1 MGYSVYGFSIVFV
14 FLIAY
19 SIFHAIKSRGLTHSS
34 AGVNNYVSTSSYL
47 VLIGTALVFIYLS
60 GLRNAFMYYSP
71 GSDSDLF
78 IRFLDMI
85 INGQSSTTFEIY
97 LASNKQAFL
106 NILAPVYH
114 YIDAGGLAS
123 IILLITL
130 NLVFITMITRRLVY
144 FAHGQ
149 DKNIFHCLVVLCPL
163 AAMLMTSYLR
173 DIFAVFLVIEIA
185 YLIHKRVFNPATIGL
200 IVLFSVLLF
209 FTRSFYLLT
218 LYLGVLV
225 SIFSLRFVI
234 LASIPL
240 VLAVVF
246 FVDIKPILVKLL
258 VLHGRDAAKL
268 GSSALAVGVE
278 GIGDITPL
286 FFVKRLVLG
295 LFTMLVTP
303 QPAFILNDIVNSKG
317 DWYRDVENV
326 FQLLFSILYMGFIL
340 PITATI
346 VVSIEKGTLAK
357 FKASRFHFAMFTVLV
372 FLFVVY
378 SLKYFGVRHYKVEYA
393 RYILWL
399 AVLTFFPISSYLKT
413 RVFFVFSSTMLI
425 TAYLVTFFVVL

>member
-1 MGYSVYGFSIVFV
+1 
-14 FLIAY
+14 
-19 SIFHAIKSRGLTHSS
+19 
-34 AGVNNYVSTSSYL
+34 
-47 VLIGTALVFIYLS
+47 
-60 GLRNAFMYYSP
+60 
-71 GSDSDLF
+71 
-78 IRFLDMI
+78 
-85 INGQSSTTFEIY
+85 
-97 LASNKQAFL
+97 
-106 NILAPVYH
+106 
-114 YIDAGGLAS
+114 
-123 IILLITL
+123 
-130 NLVFITMITRRLVY
+130 
-144 FAHGQ
+144 
-149 DKNIFHCLVVLCPL
+149 
-163 AAMLMTSYLR
+163 MLMTSYLR

-185 YLIHKRVFNPATIGL
+185 YLIHKRVFNPPTIGL

-234 LASIPL
+234 IASIPL
-240 VLAVVF
+240 VLAVVL

-268 GSSALAVGVE
+268 GSSALAVGAD

-346 VVSIEKGTLAK
+346 VVSMEKGTLAK

-425 TAYLVTFFVVL
+425 AAYLVTFFVVL